1 MARRKKR
8 HLLLKFFGLLTV
20 LLLLTV
26 TAIASFLYW
35 RYGDTLRAMQKQA
48 KVYVNT
54 SDENTFKLS
63 QTSVIYA
70 ADGTVISRLKGDRD
84 TTYVESEDIPLAV
97 KSAIVS
103 IEDKKFYRHDG
114 VDYLALL
121 RAAKEV
127 LETGEFSQGG
137 STITM
142 QLARNTFL
150 TQDKNW
156 RRKVQEI
163 FIAWELEKK
172 YEKEEL
178 LEFYINNIYFGNGY
192 YGIGAASRG
201 YFNKPVDRLSLSQIA
216 FLCAIPN
223 NPTIY
228 DPLTCIDNTMAR
240 RNRILKNMLNDG
252 KISELDYARAIVE
265 DITIE
270 RPAAVAK
277 SDSIETFAY
286 YCATRALMRQEG
298 FVFQYVFVSDYE
310 EEKYNAAYE
319 ELYNE
324 CQKRL
329 HTQGYRIYTS
339 LNLNLQEELQAAV
352 DETLKDDTDVNEE
365 GVYKLQASAVCVN
378 NDTGYVEAIV
388 GGRSQEFS
396 FYTLNRAYQSFRQPG
411 SAIKPLIVY
420 TPMLERGYTAE
431 TPVVDEEI
439 ENGPKNANGTYLGEI
454 TIQTAVEN
462 SVNVIAWKLFEELTP
477 QVVLSY
483 LKKMNFSRLDENDDR
498 LTTALG
504 GMTNGTSSLEM
515 TAAFATLANDGVYRE
530 PTCIEK
536 IVDAKGNVIYEA
548 DRTGVQ
554 VYQHNA
560 ARAMT
565 TILTGV
571 MENGTGK
578 ELNLEGIPC
587 AGKTGTT
594 NDQKDGWFVGYTR
607 YYTTGVWVG
616 YDLPKAM
623 KNLKGNTY
631 PGWIWKQFMENAH
644 KDLPVLEFRQAVQID
659 SLE

>member
-20 LLLLTV
+20 LLLLTA

-477 QVVLSY
+477 QVGLSY